1 MVLYPSLRLI
11 PKAGSILLLWLLS
24 VSFGMAMPL
33 RHPPPRLRDASTT
46 TLKKLVHQARR
57 VGGPLAKKRVRS
69 FGIRL
74 HPQPSRIRHDIPRL
88 SHDEDQAIQNDT
100 AAAEISGDLQI
111 GLEPAGSFVD
121 TASSAAATRT
131 FSPRIPRGPPTRP
144 DMVQGHQRF
153 RQIEVVDEGA
163 SRRSEV

>member
-24 VSFGMAMPL
+24 VSFSMAMPL
-33 RHPPPRLRDASTT
+33 RHPPPKICDAKTT
-46 TLKKLVHQARR
+46 TLKKLVHQVRR

-88 SHDEDQAIQNDT
+88 AHDDDQAIQNDT

-111 GLEPAGSFVD
+111 ELEPAGTFID
-121 TASSAAATRT
+121 IASSAAATLT
-131 FSPRIPRGPPTRP
+131 FSPRTPRGPPTRP
-144 DMVQGHQRF
+144 DLFHGHQRV

-163 SRRSEV
+163 SRRSEI